1 MRILTTHVPLYDL
14 IINNNQ
20 ESMNHNKNS
29 YHLLNTYC
37 MKDAVWGTSRYLVFS
52 RSVVS
57 DSFATPWTATQQ
69 APLSMG
75 LEGGILEWVAIL
87 VKYFTTEKTELR
99 EVALNFS
106 WTQESNTP
114 PPRLCKVIPS
124 SGDWSCWNG
133 GLRSGGRNSW
143 SKRITEITEVTGYF

>member
-1 MRILTTHVPLYDL
+1 MTHVPLYDL

-57 DSFATPWTATQQ
+57 DSFATPWTATHQ